1 MNEEEA
7 VQALDALKRQ
17 CAEIA
22 NSDQEEAHVAHD
34 ASLVVTYYQ
43 TLKKGGLPAG
53 LVNGLTATWQDY
65 VLGYHARFEG
75 DDE

>member
-1 MNEEEA
+1 MNEEDA
-7 VQALDALKRQ
+7 VQALADLKRQ

-22 NSDQEEAHVAHD
+22 TTDQEEAHVAHD
-34 ASLVVTYYQ
+34 AGLVVTYYQ

-65 VLGYHARFEG
+65 VLGYHARFEEG
-75 DDE
+75 DE